1 MGVDNSYNEMQFS
14 RVLVNNGK
22 QVYSEW
28 SQMKVH
34 GDWFHCIIGESIT
47 HHIPDITRE
56 MYPLINAYRI
66 FMSMEVW

>member
-28 SQMKVH
+28 SHMKVH

-47 HHIPDITRE
+47 HHIPDITV
-56 MYPLINAYRI
+56 
-66 FMSMEVW
+66 FS